1 MYNTQKSDLTG
12 IPTLTLQQWLLDAQT
27 AMHDLMTGVKPKVVL
42 YTQGDGQKSVTYTEA
57 NIANL
62 RGYIQELK
70 AQLGITCGRH
80 PIRPYFTSGF

>member
-1 MYNTQKSDLTG
+1 MYNRQNSDLAG
-12 IPTLTLQQWLLDAQT
+12 IPQATLQQWLTDAQQ

-57 NIANL
+57 NVGML

-70 AQLGITCGRH
+70 VQLGINNYGRRPMR
-80 PIRPYFTSGF
+80 PIFMG